1 MALRNFYFSLPS
13 CLISSLLL
21 ATTAGWVVESLYLG
35 TAIMGFSISM
45 QVASGN
51 SPSLLAHF
59 LPGFAWLA
67 DQVDMTGFRNS
78 VVFLGGN
85 SGWLIFPPVAG
96 IIIFSGPGGVGVY
109 LLSLGAK
116 FISKNL
122 SLSSIQVFVW
132 LSFSWW
138 ASC

>member
-1 MALRNFYFSLPS
+1 M
-13 CLISSLLL
+13 
-21 ATTAGWVVESLYLG
+21 VESLYLG

-45 QVASGN
+45 QVAS
-51 SPSLLAHF
+51 
-59 LPGFAWLA
+59 GFAWLA

-116 FISKNL
+116 FISKKIVTGL
-122 SLSSIQVFVW
+122 LSIQVFVW
-132 LSFSWW
+132 LSFS
-138 ASC
+138 

>member
-1 MALRNFYFSLPS
+1 M
-13 CLISSLLL
+13 
-21 ATTAGWVVESLYLG
+21 ESLYLG

-51 SPSLLAHF
+51 PPSLLAHI

-116 FISKNL
+116 FISKKIVTGLL
-122 SLSSIQVFVW
+122 SNQVFVW
-132 LSFSWW
+132 LSFSWS
-138 ASC
+138 ALC